1 MTAASHRGLP
11 REQKQDIRMPAP
23 SVELRTLPGDYVIA
37 RLPATAAVPR
47 ELLAVS
53 PGEGYVSVTRT
64 PQELSIVCRGEH
76 APAGTEIDGPWSALY
91 AGGPIPFGLTGVVTS
106 LVAPLSA
113 AGCPVFVVSTFDGDI
128 LMVPSAETDRAR
140 VLLAQAGHTLVA

>member
-1 MTAASHRGLP
+1 
-11 REQKQDIRMPAP
+11 MPAP
-23 SVELRTLPGDYVIA
+23 SVELHTLPGDYVIA
-37 RLPATAAVPR
+37 RLRATAAVPR
-47 ELLAVS
+47 ELLDAS
-53 PGEGYVSVTRT
+53 PGDGYVSVTRT
-64 PQELSIVCRGEH
+64 PQELSIVCRAEH
-76 APAGTEIDGPWSALY
+76 APAGAEIDGPWSALY

-128 LMVPSAETDRAR
+128 LMVPSAEMEGAR